1 MTNAAKLILQ
11 SSLGSELSQE
21 EADALGSIMTAR
33 ELADGEFLINE
44 GVADDS
50 LHVLLDGKLEVV
62 KHAGADET
70 ASLAILREGDLAG
83 ELSFIDGATH
93 TVGLRALSNS
103 QVLSLTRSD
112 FESVVDENPQ
122 LVYKVMRA
130 VARSAHRIV
139 HRMNHQFIELNNYI
153 FKQHGRY

>member
-93 TVGLRALSNS
+93 TVGLRALSKS

-112 FESVVDENPQ
+112 FEDLVDGNPQ